1 MSSFIPIKLNPV
13 TGNLAQFALADAAD
27 LTSITR
33 RGASGNLTI
42 GGNIGASDKLQ
53 LGSAAG
59 TVEILGAF
67 LVDGSSTVSVNE
79 TVTGNFTVD
88 GTVNLGNNAGH
99 TINLGGGTA
108 DTIAQNA
115 TVAPGAGLVSIGSS
129 VSQYELALW
138 LKSVGGASSGNPG
151 LAAYNLQ
158 ASGTNAGAYAI
169 GVDRTRISQAQT
181 TSTDL
186 MDALADMSAS
196 ISSAGTPTLQNVYGN
211 GQSIAVTSGHGSIA
225 FSNNTNSDTTP
236 VLTLS
241 KAPTSASTGGDA
253 FDITVGV
260 NSTGNVLVINNAG
273 SGNALDAQKAGVS
286 VFKVT
291 GAGGITGAGASG
303 APVALGATAA
313 SATLSTTTSGNV
325 VLSSAAEISLTDS
338 GLTLT
343 LSQSSARALVD
354 TGTNKVFSGVTSL
367 LGGLN
372 ALATKADTQ
381 GNIQSF
387 VVSSGYTT
395 AVGDVVALNSS
406 SQLVKSTA
414 AGAANVDNLGCA
426 LDVVV
431 GNGTLTCRVAM
442 LGAKVTV
449 AGQTWTPG
457 GALFAPVGTGGPP
470 TQAASSTTGD
480 LVQRVGWAATATTFY
495 WDPAVG
501 VVL

>member
-1 MSSFIPIKLNPV
+1 
-13 TGNLAQFALADAAD
+13 
-27 LTSITR
+27 
-33 RGASGNLTI
+33 
-42 GGNIGASDKLQ
+42 
-53 LGSAAG
+53 
-59 TVEILGAF
+59 
-67 LVDGSSTVSVNE
+67 
-79 TVTGNFTVD
+79 
-88 GTVNLGNNAGH
+88 
-99 TINLGGGTA
+99 
-108 DTIAQNA
+108 
-115 TVAPGAGLVSIGSS
+115 
-129 VSQYELALW
+129 
-138 LKSVGGASSGNPG
+138 
-151 LAAYNLQ
+151 
-158 ASGTNAGAYAI
+158 
-169 GVDRTRISQAQT
+169 
-181 TSTDL
+181 
-186 MDALADMSAS
+186 
-196 ISSAGTPTLQNVYGN
+196 
-211 GQSIAVTSGHGSIA
+211 
-225 FSNNTNSDTTP
+225 
-236 VLTLS
+236 
-241 KAPTSASTGGDA
+241 
-253 FDITVGV
+253 
-260 NSTGNVLVINNAG
+260 
-273 SGNALDAQKAGVS
+273 
-286 VFKVT
+286 
-291 GAGGITGAGASG
+291 
-303 APVALGATAA
+303 LGATAA

-343 LSQSSARALVD
+343 LSQSSARALVE
-354 TGTNKVFSGVTSL
+354 TGTNQVFSGVTSL